1 MELKLAEILKSFY
14 FVQKLVFVPLSKSQ
28 ILCKEKLSSPAI
40 HILTQIYPSFLRD
53 NFHYTLINDLRDN
66 LRLRSSVFFP
76 RDIFFCARDN
86 FLKNAREIEKMAV
99 TILDPKKWP

>member
-66 LRLRSSVFFP
+66 LRLRP
-76 RDIFFCARDN
+76 
-86 FLKNAREIEKMAV
+86 
-99 TILDPKKWP
+99 TIGKS